1 MYGFTFERPTTV
13 RQAVSLLGKH
23 EDAKLL
29 AGGHSLIPVMKLRL
43 AGPKV
48 LIDLSKVEDMKG
60 FELKGRSIT
69 IGAMTTHSEVAN
81 SPVLRQVI
89 PGLSLVPASIG
100 DPHVRQVGTLGGSLA
115 NNDPNADYPAAV
127 LGLGATII
135 TSKRKIEAD
144 DYFKG
149 MFTTALEPDEII
161 TKVSFPIA
169 KKAAYQKFKHP
180 ASGFALVGVFV
191 SKRGSEIRVAVT
203 GAGSNGV
210 FRVKSFEEALAKRFI
225 PKSLEGMTVP
235 ASGMNSDIHAS
246 AEYRAHLIGV
256 LARRAVA
263 SANEK
268 GGDDDEE

>member
-1 MYGFTFERPTTV
+1 
-13 RQAVSLLGKH
+13 
-23 EDAKLL
+23 
-29 AGGHSLIPVMKLRL
+29 
-43 AGPKV
+43 
-48 LIDLSKVEDMKG
+48 
-60 FELKGRSIT
+60 
-69 IGAMTTHSEVAN
+69 
-81 SPVLRQVI
+81 
-89 PGLSLVPASIG
+89 
-100 DPHVRQVGTLGGSLA
+100 
-115 NNDPNADYPAAV
+115 
-127 LGLGATII
+127 
-135 TSKRKIEAD
+135 
-144 DYFKG
+144 
-149 MFTTALEPDEII
+149 
-161 TKVSFPIA
+161 
-169 KKAAYQKFKHP
+169 
-180 ASGFALVGVFV
+180 VGVFV